1 MNSNI
6 NFIPGLELARRFY
19 WEAVR
24 PVLDADFPGLRH
36 SAALIGTGSEVLGFD
51 TPMSS
56 DHHWGPRAMLFLAED
71 DYERQRRSR
80 ITESF
85 RWKLPHRFLGYPTN
99 FSAPN
104 PDDNGTQLLA
114 AIETGPVNHRV
125 EICTI
130 RGFFRDYLRL
140 RHRRRDRTG

>member
-6 NFIPGLELARRFY
+6 DFIPGLELARRFY

-56 DHHWGPRAMLFLAED
+56 DHHWGPHAMLFLAED
-71 DYERQRRSR
+71 DCERHVRSRVIASPRRSAG
-80 ITESF
+80 SC
-85 RWKLPHRFLGYPTN
+85 PTASWAIRPI
-99 FSAPN
+99 SA
-104 PDDNGTQLLA
+104 
-114 AIETGPVNHRV
+114 
-125 EICTI
+125 
-130 RGFFRDYLRL
+130 
-140 RHRRRDRTG
+140 RRTRTTRASRSSPRPRPAR

>member
-24 PVLDADFPGLRH
+24 PILDADFPGLRH

-51 TPMSS
+51 TPMSA

-71 DYERQRRSR
+71 DYERQRDSASPSRSAG
-80 ITESF
+80 SC
-85 RWKLPHRFLGYPTN
+85 PTASWAIRPI
-99 FSAPN
+99 SA
-104 PDDNGTQLLA
+104 
-114 AIETGPVNHRV
+114 
-125 EICTI
+125 
-130 RGFFRDYLRL
+130 
-140 RHRRRDRTG
+140 RRTRTTTARNCSPRPRPAR

>member
-1 MNSNI
+1 M
-6 NFIPGLELARRFY
+6 
-19 WEAVR
+19 R
-24 PVLDADFPGLRH
+24 PILDADFPGLRH

-71 DYERQRRSR
+71 DYERQRDR
-80 ITESF
+80 ITETF

-114 AIETGPVNHRV
+114 ATEPAR
-125 EICTI
+125 
-130 RGFFRDYLRL
+130 
-140 RHRRRDRTG
+140 